1 MRKRSELL
9 HVLENVSG
17 ALAEKDAIPALVHF
31 WFTGKE
37 VVAYDAQIAIST
49 KLKTGITG
57 GVSKSLLDL
66 VKVTQ
71 TEFVDFQTDEKHK
84 FEIKFGNES
93 KKEKKIIW
101 RKPDTLAM
109 LNQETPFDMPAFDAA
124 SELQITDMPAFITA
138 IKSCMRSC
146 NASIAAP
153 EFLGVTLIA
162 NGTQIEMYATDN
174 KSLSIEQVSVKKA
187 PKFKRVIISAPFC
200 KQLVSLA
207 SKDKVRITI
216 NEEYSLAD
224 IDGGDTILF
233 GNLVGERDSPM
244 DFKRIIDTHVPSDY
258 AKYHVKVPERLRQA
272 IDRAVI
278 ITGETSSDEAETTAI
293 VKDDFLYLESVS
305 QALGK
310 VSDKIKLSG
319 KHPDVKLTIQ
329 CKALQNDLANFTNMF
344 ISKNCW
350 IMMNGTSMYIVS
362 GI

>member
-1 MRKRSELL
+1 MKRSDLL

-49 KLKTGITG
+49 KLKTAMIG
-57 GVSKSLLDL
+57 GFPKMMLDL
-66 VKVTQ
+66 VKVTS
-71 TEFVDFQTDEKHK
+71 TSDVDFQENGKSM
-84 FEIKFGNES
+84 EIRFGNES

-109 LNQETPFDMPAFDAA
+109 LNQETPFDMPAFDAD
-124 SELQITDMPAFITA
+124 SELQLTDMPAFIAA

-162 NGTQIEMYATDN
+162 DGTQIKMYATDN

-224 IDGGDTILF
+224 IDGGGTILF
-233 GNLVGERDSPM
+233 GNLVGERDSPI